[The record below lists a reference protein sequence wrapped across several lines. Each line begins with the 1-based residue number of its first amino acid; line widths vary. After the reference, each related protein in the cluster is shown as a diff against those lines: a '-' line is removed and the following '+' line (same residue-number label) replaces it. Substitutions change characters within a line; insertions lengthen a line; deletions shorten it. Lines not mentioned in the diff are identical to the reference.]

1 MLCSEPTAHGYLMTQ
16 VPPFH
21 GTPAE
26 EFWYDLHKG
35 LIHKHNNFLA
45 VIQGFA
51 SLILMGGEVDGTTKE
66 NLEHIKEATQ
76 GATAMGERFLTAAG
90 LSRIN
95 LQPVQLAEYL
105 PLMEGNLRLPCQ
117 RLNVPLQVSVTPG
130 VPAVKADNAKLKDL
144 LLELIQN
151 GAEAVAASG
160 KPGAVALDVLPPGQV
175 PEGRPGFVDI
185 FVRNTG
191 AIPPE
196 KMQDI
201 FKSFKSTRDGKH
213 LGIGLKIAAMLAAQ
227 MGGTLGLK
235 VQQEPTTFWVSLP
248 VA

>member
-1 MLCSEPTAHGYLMTQ
+1 MAQ

-51 SLILMGGEVDGTTKE
+51 SLIMMGGEVDATTRE
-66 NLEHIKEATQ
+66 NLDHIKEATQ

-95 LQPVQLAEYL
+95 TQSVQLADYV
-105 PLMEGNLRLPCQ
+105 PLMESSLRLPCE
-117 RLNVPLQVSVTPG
+117 RLNVPLQVTLAPG
-130 VPAVKADNAKLKDL
+130 LPPVKADNAKLKDVL
-144 LLELIQN
+144 VEVIQN

-160 KPGAVALDVLPPGQV
+160 KPGVVALDIIAPGQV
-175 PEGRPGFVDI
+175 PESRPGFVDI
-185 FVRNTG
+185 YVRNTG
-191 AIPPE
+191 TIPPE
-196 KMQDI
+196 KIKDI
-201 FKSFKSTRDGKH
+201 FKSFKTTRDGKH
-213 LGIGLKIAAMLAAQ
+213 LGIGLKIAAMLVSQ

-235 VQQEPTTFWVSLP
+235 AQQEPTTVWISLP
-248 VA
+248 TA